1 MGARRLRLGLLMAGL
16 LVAGMAS
23 AGMPL
28 LPVWQPVSSNL
39 TPQGAVTGAVRDL
52 RRERWISLDSLL
64 DQLAAAPR
72 VLVGE
77 RHDQLAQH
85 LAERWLVE
93 ALQARRPQGSVLLEM
108 LSANQQA
115 AVDATRAAV
124 REGRLD
130 PASAAVPEALAWQP
144 GWSWQDYGPLLQSL
158 LRIDLPLQAAD
169 LDRDEVHRLYAQPQP
184 LSGRLSTAP
193 RVRLLLQ
200 GIIAESHCRALPT
213 AQLQAMTALQQ
224 QRDRRLAQRL
234 LAAPT
239 PALLITGGWHADRR
253 AGVPRHVADLAPRQ
267 QLLVL
272 QLLPEGEP
280 LPPPGS
286 ADLVWIT
293 PAEHHPDP
301 CAASPLPAATGV
313 SP

>member
-1 MGARRLRLGLLMAGL
+1 MRRLLRTGLLM
-16 LVAGMAS
+16 
-23 AGMPL
+23 L
-28 LPVWQPVSSNL
+28 LPLAGAARAEAPPPPAWQPVSSNL

-52 RRERWISLDSLL
+52 RNERWISLDALL

-72 VLVGE
+72 VVVGE

-108 LSANQQA
+108 LDDNQQA
-115 AVDATRAAV
+115 AVDAARAAV

-130 PASAAVPEALAWQP
+130 PASAALPQALNWQP
-144 GWSWQDYGPLLQSL
+144 GWPWEAYGPLLQSL
-158 LRIDLPLQAAD
+158 VRIDLPLQAAD
-169 LDRDEVHRLYAQPQP
+169 LGRDEVRRLYAQPQP

-200 GIIAESHCRALPT
+200 GVIAESHCRALPPP
-213 AQLQAMTALQQ
+213 QLQAMTALQQ

-239 PALLITGGWHADRR
+239 PALLIAGGWHADRR
-253 AGVPRHVADLAPRQ
+253 AGVPRHVGDLAPGQR
-267 QLLVL
+267 LLVL

-280 LPPPGS
+280 LPPADS

-293 PAEHHPDP
+293 PAERHPDP
-301 CAASPLPAATGV
+301 CAASPQAAPTGV